1 MQVMG
6 EMDGFFKL
14 GNNFMYLFPCFVA
27 LFCLCTMFNVWGR
40 TARSSF
46 MKNLFKKYDQLFLC
60 SPLLPSSLFPLHFEL
75 VFTPLLVVGQS
86 RS

>member
-46 MKNLFKKYDQLFLC
+46 MKNLFKKYDQLFLY
-60 SPLLPSSLFPLHFEL
+60 SPSSLLTFPLHYEL
-75 VFTPLLVVGQS
+75 VFTPFLVVGQS